1 MRLNNGEA
9 LYVNLSQT
17 AYYSNEH
24 YQESAENK
32 GRNPI
37 CLIFH
42 FQTIVDKNVE
52 TFQRKFKI
60 FNSIHL
66 DSSKQKTTSPP
77 CPLSQCWA

>member
-1 MRLNNGEA
+1 MRLNNGQA

-24 YQESAENK
+24 YQESAENR

-42 FQTIVDKNVE
+42 FQTILDKSVE
-52 TFQRKFKI
+52 TF
-60 FNSIHL
+60 
-66 DSSKQKTTSPP
+66 
-77 CPLSQCWA
+77 

>member
-1 MRLNNGEA
+1 MRLNSGQA
-9 LYVNLSQT
+9 LYVILGNT

-42 FQTIVDKNVE
+42 FQTIVDP
-52 TFQRKFKI
+52 RLLSCLFKQERDQI
-60 FNSIHL
+60 EI
-66 DSSKQKTTSPP
+66 
-77 CPLSQCWA
+77 